1 MTKKHFK
8 YIIAALA
15 CLLTGSITVPAQIEL
30 PQLPSDPAIKM
41 GTLRSGVTYYMV
53 NAPEEKGYA
62 HVAVVQENEM
72 LPDARLDALDTDFF
86 SRMGIAPGPEGF
98 VSEVDGNTIYRFSD
112 VPFYKGDVLDSTL
125 LFAFARVA
133 ESRARQAVIVCGDID
148 AVELKKKMDI
158 FSMLVPRMPSH
169 EEAAPY
175 VWTPTSVPV
184 VDVTSEGRSRVAV
197 TYASARIPRELM
209 NTAQAVVT
217 RQFGAEISL
226 LIRHRMARNLSDAGI
241 PYGAI
246 GFDAE
251 RSESHGGDE
260 RHTVYVEVPKE
271 HLTTAMKILAE
282 TLGEIDDF
290 GASVPEFTDA
300 KQVLLPGFRRSAAR
314 MPSPEEYIRRCTA
327 HFLYGAHLA
336 TDAETLRYFSRK
348 NVADSVET
356 RLFNR
361 YVSALLG
368 RLDNFT
374 LEMTGA
380 PDSLDTDALLFD
392 YNLHYLYGS
401 VAGSGKD
408 YSWRGADSSAF
419 HVSPAKVKIKGERP
433 EPVSGGVT
441 WTFSNGMR
449 VVYRQVKGSG
459 SFSYAL
465 QLNGGLSQVQ
475 GLSEGEGA
483 YIGPL
488 LSLYNVAGL
497 SPRAFQDFLSANG
510 ISMETRV
517 ELNSMD
523 ISGSAPSD
531 KLSLLLKAFLAIAN
545 RRTPNADAFRAFR
558 AQQQLQGPSLEGTL
572 FQALN
577 PGYAYSPYASAQV
590 PSDEVRTKAH
600 KFYEDRFSRVNDGV
614 LILSGDLPEE
624 GVKKMLMKYLGG
636 FRTLR
641 GSVVRHPVEMH
652 TLSGVSALTGT
663 GAPGFYVLMDTEMSM
678 TASHFYTAQVA
689 LDALRMSLAR
699 HLAGY
704 GVKAGVELRYCV
716 QPQERFQVLILCPGA
731 PLEALPSVRAAIADA
746 AVEESSTSDIK
757 AWKQKLDAHVRQV
770 LATPEG
776 IVSSLLA
783 RYSANKDITSRYAES
798 IADIDGEQVQSFL
811 KALSEGGRIEYITHE

>member
-1 MTKKHFK
+1 MTNL
-8 YIIAALA
+8 YIKNFIAVLA
-15 CLLTGSITVPAQIEL
+15 CLLVRSITVPAQVEL
-30 PQLPSDPAIKM
+30 PQLPADPAVKM

-53 NAPEEKGYA
+53 HTPEEKGYA

-169 EEAAPY
+169 EIDDSY

-184 VDVTSEGRSRVAV
+184 VDVTTEGRSRVAV

-217 RQFGAEISL
+217 RQFGAEIRQL
-226 LIRHRMARNLSDAGI
+226 LRHRLSRNLSDEGI
-241 PYGAI
+241 DGYYI
-246 GFDAE
+246 GMDAR

-271 HLTTAMKILAE
+271 QLTLAMKVMAR
-282 TLGEIDDF
+282 TLGELDDF
-290 GASVPEFTDA
+290 GVSTAEFSDV
-300 KQVLLPGFRRSAAR
+300 KQVLLPGMHRAAAVTPSAR
-314 MPSPEEYIRRCTA
+314 EYVERCMG

-336 TDAETLRYFSRK
+336 TGAETLRYFSRK

-361 YVSALLG
+361 YAQALWG

-374 LEMTGA
+374 LAITGA
-380 PDSLDTDALLFD
+380 PDSLDTDELLFD

-401 VAGSGKD
+401 VVASGKD
-408 YSWRGADSSAF
+408 YSWHSADTAAL
-419 HVSPAKVKIKGERP
+419 HVSPSKVKLKSERA
-433 EPVSGGVT
+433 EPVSGGVL

-449 VVYRQVKGSG
+449 VVYKQVKGSG
-459 SFSYAL
+459 YFSYAL

-483 YIGPL
+483 YIGAL
-488 LSLYNVAGL
+488 LPLYNVAGL
-497 SPRAFQDFLSANG
+497 APGTFQDMLLANG
-510 ISMETRV
+510 ISMQTHV

-558 AQQQLQGPSLEGTL
+558 AKQQLQGPSLEGTL

-577 PGYAYSPYASAQV
+577 PGYAYSPYVSARV
-590 PSDEVRTKAH
+590 PSDDVRTKAH
-600 KFYEDRFSRVNDGV
+600 KFFEDRFSRVNDGV
-614 LILSGDLPEE
+614 LILSGDIPEE

-678 TASHFYTAQVA
+678 TAGHFYTAQVA

-746 AVEESSTSDIK
+746 AAEESSTSDIK

>member
-1 MTKKHFK
+1 MTNL
-8 YIIAALA
+8 YIKNFIAALA
-15 CLLTGSITVPAQIEL
+15 CLLVRSITVPAQVEL
-30 PQLPSDPAIKM
+30 PQLPADPAVKM

-53 NAPEEKGYA
+53 HTPEEKGYA

-169 EEAAPY
+169 EIDDSY

-184 VDVTSEGRSRVAV
+184 VDVTTEGRSRVAV

-217 RQFGAEISL
+217 RQFGAEIRQL
-226 LIRHRMARNLSDAGI
+226 LCHRLSRNLSDEGI
-241 PYGAI
+241 DGYYI
-246 GFDAE
+246 GMDA
-251 RSESHGGDE
+251 RTSESHGGDE

-271 HLTTAMKILAE
+271 QLTLAMKVMAR
-282 TLGEIDDF
+282 TLGELDDF
-290 GASVPEFTDA
+290 GVSTAEFSDV
-300 KQVLLPGFRRSAAR
+300 KQVLLPGMHRAAAVTPSAR
-314 MPSPEEYIRRCTA
+314 EYVERCMG

-336 TDAETLRYFSRK
+336 TGAETLRYFSRK

-361 YVSALLG
+361 YAQALWG

-374 LEMTGA
+374 LAITGA
-380 PDSLDTDALLFD
+380 PDSLDTDELLFD

-401 VAGSGKD
+401 VVA
-408 YSWRGADSSAF
+408 AL
-419 HVSPAKVKIKGERP
+419 HVSPSKVKLKSERA
-433 EPVSGGVT
+433 EPVSGGVL

-449 VVYRQVKGSG
+449 VVYKQVKGSG
-459 SFSYAL
+459 YFSYAL

-483 YIGPL
+483 YIGAL
-488 LSLYNVAGL
+488 LPLYNVAGL
-497 SPRAFQDFLSANG
+497 APGTFQDMLLANG
-510 ISMETRV
+510 ISMQTHV

-558 AQQQLQGPSLEGTL
+558 AKQQLQGPSLEGTL

-577 PGYAYSPYASAQV
+577 PGYAYSPYVSARV
-590 PSDEVRTKAH
+590 PSDDVRTKAH
-600 KFYEDRFSRVNDGV
+600 KFFEDRFSRVNDGV
-614 LILSGDLPEE
+614 LILSGDIPEE

-678 TASHFYTAQVA
+678 TAGHFYTAQVA

-746 AVEESSTSDIK
+746 AAEESSTSDIK

>member
-1 MTKKHFK
+1 MTNL
-8 YIIAALA
+8 YIKNFIAVLS
-15 CLLTGSITVPAQIEL
+15 CLLVWSITVPAQVEL
-30 PQLPSDPAIKM
+30 PQLPADPAVKM

-53 NAPEEKGYA
+53 HTPEEKGYA

-133 ESRARQAVIVCGDID
+133 ESRARQAVIICGDID

-169 EEAAPY
+169 EIDDSY

-184 VDVTSEGRSRVAV
+184 VDVTTEGRSRVAV

-217 RQFGAEISL
+217 RQFGAEIRQL
-226 LIRHRMARNLSDAGI
+226 LRHRLSRNLSDEGI
-241 PYGAI
+241 DGYYI
-246 GFDAE
+246 GMDAR
-251 RSESHGGDE
+251 RSESHDGDE

-271 HLTTAMKILAE
+271 QLTLAMKVMAR
-282 TLGEIDDF
+282 TLGELDDF
-290 GASVPEFTDA
+290 GVSTAEFSDV
-300 KQVLLPGFRRSAAR
+300 KQVLLPGMHRAAAVTPSAR
-314 MPSPEEYIRRCTA
+314 EYVERCMG

-336 TDAETLRYFSRK
+336 TGAETLRYFSRK

-361 YVSALLG
+361 YAQALWG

-374 LEMTGA
+374 LAITGA
-380 PDSLDTDALLFD
+380 PDSLDTDELLFD

-401 VAGSGKD
+401 VVASGKD
-408 YSWRGADSSAF
+408 YSWHSADTAAL
-419 HVSPAKVKIKGERP
+419 HVSPSKVKLKSERA
-433 EPVSGGVT
+433 EPVSGGVL

-449 VVYRQVKGSG
+449 VVYKQVKGSG
-459 SFSYAL
+459 YFSYAL

-483 YIGPL
+483 YIGAL
-488 LSLYNVAGL
+488 LPLYNVAGL
-497 SPRAFQDFLSANG
+497 APGTFQDMLLANG
-510 ISMETRV
+510 ISMQTHV
-517 ELNSMD
+517 EFNSMD
-523 ISGSAPSD
+523 VSGSAPSD

-545 RRTPNADAFRAFR
+545 RRSPNADAFRAFR
-558 AQQQLQGPSLEGTL
+558 AQQQLAGPSLEGTL
-572 FQALN
+572 FRALN
-577 PGYAYSPYASAQV
+577 PGYVCSPYASAQV

-600 KFYEDRFSRVNDGV
+600 KFFEDRFSRVNDGV
-614 LILSGDLPEE
+614 LILSGDLSEE
-624 GVKKMLMKYLGG
+624 GAKKMLMKYLGG

-641 GSVVRHPVEMH
+641 GSVVRRPVEMR
-652 TLSGVSALTGT
+652 TLSGVSTLTGT
-663 GAPGFYVLMDTEMSM
+663 GTPGFYVLMDCEKSM
-678 TASHFYTAQVA
+678 TTANYYTSFVA
-689 LDALRMSLAR
+689 LDALRTSLAR
-699 HLAGY
+699 HLARY
-704 GVKAGVELRYCV
+704 GIKAAVELRYCV

-731 PLEALPSVRAAIADA
+731 PVEALPSVRAAIADA
-746 AVEESSTSDIK
+746 AKEEASTTDIK
-757 AWKQKLDAHVRQV
+757 AWKQKLEADVRQRM
-770 LATPEG
+770 ATPDG
-776 IVSSLLA
+776 FVASLLA
-783 RYSANKDITSRYAES
+783 RYSANKDMVSRYAES
-798 IADIDGEQVQSFL
+798 ISEIDGAQVQSFL
-811 KALSEGGRIEYITHE
+811 ESLSQGGRIEYIVHE